1 MSKEVNIKITPD
13 GWECEVKLGT
23 RTFKE
28 VHVSTSLGSKCT
40 EGEFETDH
48 EIQEQ
53 LYEALS
59 GMTFYEIMQGLK
71 RNREF
76 E

>member
-13 GWECEVKLGT
+13 GWECEVKLGS
-23 RTFKE
+23 RTFNE
-28 VHVSTSLGSKCT
+28 IHVSTSRGSRCI
-40 EGEFETDH
+40 EGDFENSHDI
-48 EIQEQ
+48 EEQ
-53 LYEALS
+53 LFESLS